1 MEKIEY
7 RDAKI
12 SEVVEI
18 SKLFVA
24 MWEESRPKVKLKE
37 ASVDRVIIEYMTSIL
52 KDNFYLKV
60 AIKDNKIIGFLSGN
74 IYFNDRWNKWMGYC
88 SEIFMIKEFRS
99 MNMGS
104 YMIEDLKN
112 WFKGNGINQAMFD
125 VPGEHVDKWLRRAGY
140 EHYTSTLSLDLILD
154 EENKK
159 GDEL

>member
-1 MEKIEY
+1 MDKIEY

-24 MWEESRPKVKLKE
+24 MWKHNRPSVELKE
-37 ASVDRVIIEYMTSIL
+37 NVVDRVIIEYMGSIM
-52 KDNFYLKV
+52 KDSYYLKV
-60 AIKDNKIIGFLSGN
+60 AIKDNKMIGFLAGS
-74 IYFNDRWNKWMGYC
+74 IYFNDRLNKFVGYC
-88 SEIFMIKEFRS
+88 SEVFMIKEFRS

-104 YMIEDLKN
+104 HMIEDLKN
-112 WFKGNGINQAMFD
+112 WFRGNGVNQAMFD
-125 VPGEHVDKWLRRAGY
+125 VPGEHVDKWLRRTGY
-140 EHYTSTLSLDLILD
+140 EHYTSTLSLDLLLE

>member
-18 SKLFVA
+18 SKLFEC
-24 MWEESRPKVKLKE
+24 MWNEIRPNIKLSQDAIDK
-37 ASVDRVIIEYMTSIL
+37 VIIEYMSSIL
-52 KDNFYLKV
+52 KNSFYLKV
-60 AIKDNKIIGFLSGN
+60 AIKDAKMIGFLAGS
-74 IYFNDRWNKWMGYC
+74 IYFNERLNKFVGYC
-88 SEIFMIKEFRS
+88 SEVFMSKEFRS

-104 YMIEDLKN
+104 HMIEDLKN
-112 WFKGNGINQAMFD
+112 WFKGNGVNQAMFD
-125 VPGEHVDKWLRRAGY
+125 VPSHHLDRWLRRNGY
-140 EHYTSTLSLDLILD
+140 THYTSSLSLDLFSD

>member
-1 MEKIEY
+1 MDKIEY

-37 ASVDRVIIEYMTSIL
+37 AAVDRVIIEYMTSIV

-60 AIKDNKIIGFLSGN
+60 AIKDNKMIGFLAGS
-74 IYFNDRWNKWMGYC
+74 IYFNDRLNKFVGYC
-88 SEIFMIKEFRS
+88 SEVFMIKEFRS

-104 YMIEDLKN
+104 HMIEDLKN

-125 VPGEHVDKWLRRAGY
+125 VPGEHIDKWLRRTGY
-140 EHYTSTLSLDLILD
+140 EHYTSTLSLDLVLD

>member
-1 MEKIEY
+1 MDKIEY

-37 ASVDRVIIEYMTSIL
+37 AAVDRVIIEYMTSIV

-60 AIKDNKIIGFLSGN
+60 AIKDNKMIGFLAGS
-74 IYFNDRWNKWMGYC
+74 IYFNDRLNKFVGYC
-88 SEIFMIKEFRS
+88 SEVFMIKEFRS

-104 YMIEDLKN
+104 HMIEDLKD
-112 WFKGNGINQAMFD
+112 WFRGNSIHIAMFD
-125 VPGEHVDKWLRRAGY
+125 VPGNHTDKWLRRTGC
-140 EHYTSTLSLDLILD
+140 EHYTSTLSLDLFLD
-154 EENKK
+154 EDNKK

>member
-12 SEVVEI
+12 SEVVDI
-18 SKLFVA
+18 SKLFIS
-24 MWEESRPKVKLKE
+24 MWEESRSKVKLKE
-37 ASVDRVIIEYMTSIL
+37 AAIDKVIIEYMTSIL

-74 IYFNDRWNKWMGYC
+74 IYFNDRWDKWMGYC

-125 VPGEHVDKWLRRAGY
+125 VPGDHIDKWLRRTGY
-140 EHYTSTLSLDLILD
+140 EHYTSTISLDLVLD

-159 GDEL
+159 GDKL